1 MAPHLA
7 PLGTCRWTQAG
18 CGDSANT
25 TVTRWAPSP
34 GVGQARCPPAAPAPA
49 AGLFPGL
56 SGWEQGTVWH
66 SLATSRHPHRLQGSP
81 PSSTKHQPAPPWV
94 LLFHRCFVSHITDVT
109 SPRHRSSQ
117 MDLMSLCFLQLRKTS
132 ERLSLQ
138 DPEEPA
144 GRCATVPT
152 AGQRAAKGASGSA
165 ESSREPGTTS
175 RAPLSS
181 PGPATATL
189 LTGPGR

>member
-1 MAPHLA
+1 MGSQPWG
-7 PLGTCRWTQAG
+7 GTGQVSPSSSCTCSRAFSWAVWVGAG
-18 CGDSANT
+18 HSLRG
-25 TVTRWAPSP
+25 R
-34 GVGQARCPPAAPAPA
+34 
-49 AGLFPGL
+49 
-56 SGWEQGTVWH
+56 GTVWH
-66 SLATSRHPHRLQGSP
+66 SLAQSGHLQTPTQASGV
-81 PSSTKHQPAPPWV
+81 PSQQHKAPTCPPWV

-132 ERLSLQ
+132 ERLSRRH
-138 DPEEPA
+138 PEEPA
-144 GRCATVPT
+144 GHCATVPT

-181 PGPATATL
+181 PGPASATL